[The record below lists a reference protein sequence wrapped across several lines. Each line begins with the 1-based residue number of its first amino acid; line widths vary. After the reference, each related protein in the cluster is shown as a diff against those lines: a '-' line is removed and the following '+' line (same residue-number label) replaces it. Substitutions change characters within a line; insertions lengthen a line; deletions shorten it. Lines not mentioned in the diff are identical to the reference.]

1 MRTPKGEIITA
12 YDLHDVEF
20 CGDIKYDVL
29 SVEGL
34 DKIHNC
40 INLLCEYGYAEK
52 KDTLKE
58 TYENIIGIYNIE
70 RNDPKMWEM
79 VWNHE
84 IQSLFQMEKESGI
97 KGIALTKPKSVKELA
112 TLNSVIRLMAPEK
125 GAEQPLDMWARYR
138 EDISQ
143 WEKEMRQYGLNEEE
157 IYWLMNYPDITD
169 GIAESQECLMRL
181 VQEEKLGGNNL
192 NFADKCRKG
201 LAKKDGPLFKE
212 CEEEFLKNAEEKKCD
227 MKLAHYVWDVLLR
240 VQRNYSFNKSH
251 TLAYSLIA
259 LQEMNLAYKYPI
271 IFWNCACLISDAG
284 GGDDNSED
292 NEEAEEE
299 NMNEEIYFNEMEE
312 FNEEEDEEDEEEDN
326 YEEEDCD
333 GYPVEVIKVT
343 NGKKKKKVKATNYDK
358 IATAIGKMN
367 QAGITVEPP
376 DINKSTYTFSPDPEE
391 SIIRYGLSG
400 IVKVG
405 KEVIENIINSR
416 PYSSIDDFL
425 SKVKINTP
433 QMINLIKAGAF
444 DSFGDRESIMRKY
457 IDLISGAKKRITL
470 QNMKMLIDFGLI
482 PDEYDLQRRVY
493 NFNKYLK
500 KFKDGTYYLLDNIA
514 FNFYE
519 KNFDIDLLEVCES
532 AESGFKIKQT
542 IWDKKYQSHMDI
554 IRPYVQKNNK
564 QLLEAVNNKLIEEKW
579 NKYCLGS
586 LSKWEM
592 DSVSFYYHPHELSK
606 VNLSRYDCS
615 DFFKLPET
623 PEIERIIPIKGKQ
636 IPLFKIKRIAGTVLA
651 KDKAKKT
658 ITLLTTEGVVNV
670 KIYGVVFA
678 NYDKQIS
685 ERGPDGHKHV
695 KDRSWFSRGNKI
707 IVTGIRQE
715 NNFIAKKYSKT
726 PYHLIELIEDI
737 KDDGSLI
744 IRSERTEM
752 DDE

>member
-1 MRTPKGEIITA
+1 M
-12 YDLHDVEF
+12 
-20 CGDIKYDVL
+20 
-29 SVEGL
+29 
-34 DKIHNC
+34 
-40 INLLCEYGYAEK
+40 
-52 KDTLKE
+52 TL
-58 TYENIIGIYNIE
+58 
-70 RNDPKMWEM
+70 
-79 VWNHE
+79 V
-84 IQSLFQMEKESGI
+84 
-97 KGIALTKPKSVKELA
+97 
-112 TLNSVIRLMAPEK
+112 
-125 GAEQPLDMWARYR
+125 
-138 EDISQ
+138 
-143 WEKEMRQYGLNEEE
+143 
-157 IYWLMNYPDITD
+157 
-169 GIAESQECLMRL
+169 
-181 VQEEKLGGNNL
+181 
-192 NFADKCRKG
+192 
-201 LAKKDGPLFKE
+201 
-212 CEEEFLKNAEEKKCD
+212 
-227 MKLAHYVWDVLLR
+227 HYVWDVIFKP
-240 VQRNYSFNKSH
+240 QRGYSFNASH
-251 TLAYSLIA
+251 THAYSLIA

-284 GGDDNSED
+284 GGDNNSEND
-292 NEEAEEE
+292 EETEEE
-299 NMNEEIYFNEMEE
+299 NINEEIYFNEMEE
-312 FNEEEDEEDEEEDN
+312 FNEEEDEEDEEEGS

-391 SIIRYGLSG
+391 SIIRYGLNG
-400 IVKVG
+400 IVKIG
-405 KEVIENIINSR
+405 EEIIENIINNR
-416 PYSSIDDFL
+416 PYSSINDFL
-425 SKVKINTP
+425 NKVKLSKP

-444 DSFGDRESIMRKY
+444 DDFGDRKTIMRQY
-457 IDLISGAKKRITL
+457 IDSISDVKKRITL
-470 QNMKMLIDFGLI
+470 QNMKMLIDFELI
-482 PDEYDLQRRVY
+482 PNKYDLQCRVY

-554 IRPYVQKNNK
+554 IRPYIQKNNK

-670 KIYGVVFA
+670 KIYGGVFA

-685 ERGPDGHKHV
+685 VRGPDGKKHV
-695 KDRSWFSRGNKI
+695 IEKSWFSRGNKI

-715 NNFIAKKYSKT
+715 NAFIAKKYSKT
-726 PYHLIELIEDI
+726 PYHLVELITDI
-737 KDDGSLI
+737 KDDGSITVKEEREEI
-744 IRSERTEM
+744 IN
-752 DDE
+752 